1 MSRTDERV
9 GLALKQAQQALRVAM
24 DEALRPHGLTTAQY
38 AALSALEGG
47 GELSGAELARRGFVT
62 PQTMTDVVAKLEAA
76 GLVGRSSAGD
86 DRRVVRLA
94 LTDAG
99 RDRLSGAHAVVN
111 AVEARMLGGLEADE
125 QVWLRDALR
134 RCAAALGGD
143 VAPGGET
150 LRRREARAAGGTVP
164 PPAP

>member
-1 MSRTDERV
+1 MPRTDERV

-47 GELSGAELARRGFVT
+47 GDLSGAELARRGFVT

-76 GLVGRSSAGD
+76 GLVERSSAGD

-99 RDRLSGAHAVVN
+99 RLQLAGAHAVVN
-111 AVEARMLGGLEADE
+111 AVEARMLGGLDADE
-125 QVWLRDALR
+125 RVWLRDALR

-143 VAPGGET
+143 VAPGGGVP
-150 LRRREARAAGGTVP
+150 RRRAGAAGGTVTA
-164 PPAP
+164 PAP